1 MRLWT
6 VESGFESLGGNSK
19 NNKARQSV
27 VIDGLL
33 FLLEVI
39 KGYNCDSSLS
49 AISLHQYDLSTI
61 RSVYHEKHPLKQV
74 LK

>member
-33 FLLEVI
+33 FLLEVS
-39 KGYNCDSSLS
+39 KGYNYDSSLS
-49 AISLHQYDLSTI
+49 ASIKEGWYSSYWSILS
-61 RSVYHEKHPLKQV
+61 R
-74 LK
+74 